1 MAYFNLIM
9 LVFLSAI
16 VSAMALHASN
26 SLHTVG
32 DATGWRVPPSPDFY
46 NEWASKRSFT
56 VGDALLFNFTTGWH
70 DVTEVS
76 KEGYDQCKPR
86 DSDNT
91 IKDGPATIH
100 LTNAGDHYFI
110 CSYEGH
116 CLSDQKL
123 AIHLAPTIN
132 TARRSL

>member
-1 MAYFNLIM
+1 MIM
-9 LVFLSAI
+9 LVFLSAV

-26 SLHTVG
+26 SVYTVG
-32 DATGWRVPPSPDFY
+32 DDFGWRVPASPGFY

-76 KEGYDQCKPR
+76 KEGYDKCKPR
-86 DSDNT
+86 DSDNH
-91 IKDGPATIH
+91 IKDGPATIP
-100 LTNAGDHYFI
+100 LTNAGGYHYFI
-110 CSYEGH
+110 CSFKGH
-116 CLSDQKL
+116 CLSGQKL
-123 AIHLAPTIN
+123 AIHLAPTVN